1 MEKKETRRN
10 QMNEEEKEKREL
22 GQQQQSQFS
31 DHEFCLR
38 CGRKLKNALARERG
52 YGVICYKKNASA
64 GNRPLFSPHL

>member
-1 MEKKETRRN
+1 MEKKEVCRN
-10 QMNEEEKEKREL
+10 QMNEDEKEKQEHE
-22 GQQQQSQFS
+22 QQSQFP

-64 GNRPLFSPHL
+64 GNRPLFSPHF

>member
-1 MEKKETRRN
+1 MEKKEACRN
-10 QMNEEEKEKREL
+10 QVNDDMKYEKQ
-22 GQQQQSQFS
+22 GQGQFP